1 MNPKNTSMRLTAY
14 TQAQIERLCT
24 EHGLTQTAVLT
35 LAIERMAAQTL
46 GEHGERDPMVSHY
59 QAKEQKKE

>member
-46 GEHGERDPMVSHY
+46 GEHPESEPMISHY
-59 QAKEQKKE
+59 QAKEKEE

>member
-14 TQAQIERLCT
+14 TQAQIERLCRA
-24 EHGLTQTAVLT
+24 HGLTQTAVLT
-35 LAIERMAAQTL
+35 LAVERMAAQTL
-46 GEHGERDPMVSHY
+46 GEHAENEPMIQHY